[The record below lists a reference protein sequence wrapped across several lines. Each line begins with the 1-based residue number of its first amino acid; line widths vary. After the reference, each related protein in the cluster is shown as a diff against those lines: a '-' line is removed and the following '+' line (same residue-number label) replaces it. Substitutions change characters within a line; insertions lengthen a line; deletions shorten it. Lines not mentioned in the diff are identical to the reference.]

1 MPACGPAR
9 PCSCSQRYPEPGPP
23 VEGVGILN
31 IFQRRLRRTE
41 DVDTIRKVA
50 VAVVTL
56 VAILASACSTTE
68 PEDRVFDLEINNRK
82 LSMIPS

>member
-1 MPACGPAR
+1 M
-9 PCSCSQRYPEPGPP
+9 
-23 VEGVGILN
+23 
-31 IFQRRLRRTE
+31 
-41 DVDTIRKVA
+41 DTIRKVA

-82 LSMIPS
+82 LSMILS